1 MSVTVVDASAIAAVL
16 FMEPE
21 GEALLPRLS
30 GRLIAPLLLPY
41 ELANVCRQ
49 KMRRQP
55 GPAAVWLERFRA
67 LPGVGIELL
76 PTDFDAL
83 PELAAQHGL
92 TAYDAAYL
100 QLALVQ
106 RAPLVTLD
114 ARLAQVWTKA
124 AAFSKDPCR

>member
-1 MSVTVVDASAIAAVL
+1 M
-16 FMEPE
+16 
-21 GEALLPRLS
+21 LPRLS

-49 KMRRQP
+49 KSRRQP
-55 GPAAVWLERFRA
+55 SLAAALLARFRA

-100 QLALVQ
+100 QLALLQ

-114 ARLAQVWTKA
+114 AKLAQVWTKA
-124 AAFSKDPCR
+124 SAK

>member
-1 MSVTVVDASAIAAVL
+1 MSVTAVDASAIAAVL

-49 KMRRQP
+49 KSRRHP
-55 GPAAVWLERFRA
+55 SLAAALLERFRA

-83 PELAAQHGL
+83 PEFAAQHGL

-114 ARLAQVWTKA
+114 AKLAQAWAKA
-124 AAFSKDPCR
+124 SAQGQDRR

>member
-1 MSVTVVDASAIAAVL
+1 MSVTAVDASAIAAVL

-41 ELANVCRQ
+41 ELANVCHQ
-49 KMRRQP
+49 KSRRQP
-55 GPAAVWLERFRA
+55 SLTAAFLERFRT
-67 LPGVGIELL
+67 LPDVGIELL

-100 QLALVQ
+100 QLALAQ

-114 ARLAQVWTKA
+114 AKLAQVWTKA
-124 AAFSKDPCR
+124 SAK

>member
-1 MSVTVVDASAIAAVL
+1 MSVTAVDASAIAAVL

-21 GEALLPRLS
+21 SGALLPRLS

-55 GPAAVWLERFRA
+55 ALANAWLERFRA

-83 PELAAQHGL
+83 PELAALHGL
-92 TAYDAAYL
+92 SAYDAAYL
-100 QLALVQ
+100 QLALAQ

-114 ARLAQVWTKA
+114 AKLAQAWTKA
-124 AAFSKDPCR
+124 SARG

>member
-1 MSVTVVDASAIAAVL
+1 MSVTAVDASAIAAVL
-16 FMEPE
+16 FMEP
-21 GEALLPRLS
+21 GSEALLPRLS

-41 ELANVCRQ
+41 ELANVCHQ
-49 KMRRQP
+49 KSRRQP
-55 GPAAVWLERFRA
+55 SLAAALLERFRA
-67 LPGVGIELL
+67 LPGIGIDLL

-100 QLALVQ
+100 QLALAQ

-114 ARLAQVWTKA
+114 AKLAQVWTKA
-124 AAFSKDPCR
+124 SAK

>member
-1 MSVTVVDASAIAAVL
+1 MSVTAVDASAIAAVL
-16 FMEPE
+16 FMES
-21 GEALLPRLS
+21 GAEALLPRLS

-49 KMRRQP
+49 KSRRQP
-55 GPAAVWLERFRA
+55 SLAAAWLERFRL

-76 PTDFDAL
+76 PTDFDTL
-83 PELAAQHGL
+83 PELAAQHEL

-100 QLALVQ
+100 QLALAQ

-114 ARLAQVWTKA
+114 AKLAQVWTKA
-124 AAFSKDPCR
+124 SAR

>member
-1 MSVTVVDASAIAAVL
+1 MSVTAVDASAIAAVL

-21 GEALLPRLS
+21 GEALLRRLS

-49 KMRRQP
+49 KTRRQP
-55 GPAAVWLERFRA
+55 SLAAAWLERFRA

-76 PTDFDAL
+76 PNDFDAL
-83 PELAAQHGL
+83 PELAAEHGL

-106 RAPLVTLD
+106 CAPLVTLD
-114 ARLAQVWTKA
+114 ARLAQAWTKA
-124 AAFSKDPCR
+124 SAQGQDKR

>member
-1 MSVTVVDASAIAAVL
+1 MSVTAVDASAIAAVL

-21 GEALLPRLS
+21 GAALLPRLS

-49 KMRRQP
+49 KTRRQP
-55 GPAAVWLERFRA
+55 DLATAWLERFRA

-76 PTDFDAL
+76 PNDFDTL

-100 QLALVQ
+100 QLALGL

-114 ARLAQVWTKA
+114 AKLALAWTKA
-124 AAFSKDPCR
+124 SAR

>member
-1 MSVTVVDASAIAAVL
+1 MNVTAVDASAIAAVL

-49 KMRRQP
+49 KTRRHS
-55 GPAAVWLERFRA
+55 ALAHAWLERFRA
-67 LPGVGIELL
+67 LPGIGIELL

-83 PELAAQHGL
+83 PELAALHGL
-92 TAYDAAYL
+92 SAYDAAYL
-100 QLALVQ
+100 QLALSD

-114 ARLAQVWTKA
+114 AKLAKA
-124 AAFSKDPCR
+124 WAKASARV